1 MKSRP
6 QIDEQC
12 LQDIFTLDDECNP
25 FDPENQNL
33 WTLQRGA
40 YASEELIN
48 GFESAYENGDAL
60 VQDSINI
67 RLISK
72 SKPLFVPYPKYNRK
86 TFINLKFPHLN
97 KKHSQEEMETSAL
110 VATIDLSIKRDQE
123 LAKTIFEHTITENF
137 LSIFNS
143 NGTIRKCQKSKI
155 LQEMHLK
162 SVYYAKYIAT
172 VDMGLLWRLSAPSS
186 ADSKKNDGRVCTWKD
201 YGDIVFEIILIRHLS
216 ASMIIAVNDYY

>member
-12 LQDIFTLDDECNP
+12 LQDIFTLVDECNP

-67 RLISK
+67 RLTLNPSHY
-72 SKPLFVPYPKYNRK
+72 LFH
-86 TFINLKFPHLN
+86 TQSTTG
-97 KKHSQEEMETSAL
+97 KHS
-110 VATIDLSIKRDQE
+110 
-123 LAKTIFEHTITENF
+123 
-137 LSIFNS
+137 
-143 NGTIRKCQKSKI
+143 
-155 LQEMHLK
+155 
-162 SVYYAKYIAT
+162 
-172 VDMGLLWRLSAPSS
+172 
-186 ADSKKNDGRVCTWKD
+186 
-201 YGDIVFEIILIRHLS
+201 
-216 ASMIIAVNDYY
+216 